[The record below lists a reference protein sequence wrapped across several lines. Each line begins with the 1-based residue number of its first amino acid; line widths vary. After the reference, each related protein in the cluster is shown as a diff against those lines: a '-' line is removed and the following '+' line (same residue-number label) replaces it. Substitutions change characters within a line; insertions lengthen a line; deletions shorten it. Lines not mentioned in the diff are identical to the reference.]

1 MNQNSTMTEIP
12 EDYDAMELIKRTR
25 AFLLAHERY
34 SKSEA
39 SSLLDKAG
47 DEVNKTLTAPLTA
60 LITPKSP
67 EHAQR
72 LATTR
77 HGCLKRLLAMHST
90 PEESEK
96 EVENEWLRQLWE
108 EQHTNDKVK
117 PRERPQDPPSLK
129 PALYTPKGGR
139 KVLDPIIAA
148 IECTSSYI
156 EEGLSTIDA
165 RLDTISQSLRHDETS
180 PPQRRKDLYRLH
192 DSIRGAFCNAHLG
205 KKIPSREQGLEWV
218 FKHGIS
224 YFVGDIRYNGWNKG
238 VYTKRLLDA

>member
-1 MNQNSTMTEIP
+1 MTEIP
-12 EDYDAMELIKRTR
+12 EDYDAMERTR

-47 DEVNKTLTAPLTA
+47 DEVNKTLIAPLTV

-108 EQHTNDKVK
+108 EQHRNDKVK
-117 PRERPQDPPSLK
+117 PRERPQYPPSLK
-129 PALYTPKGGR
+129 PALYTPKGCR

-192 DSIRGAFCNAHLG
+192 DNIRGAFCNVHLG
-205 KKIPSREQGLEWV
+205 KKVPSREQGLSGCLNTASAMLL
-218 FKHGIS
+218 GIS
-224 YFVGDIRYNGWNKG
+224 GIMGGTRGFTRRDYWMREEG
-238 VYTKRLLDA
+238 